1 MGFAAGLRAGQATV
15 ENAIDMYKEAR
26 KNREM
31 REVEADIQAQQQ
43 ANAERQYGIDRAS
56 VSTGLSA
63 QQQAAAAGVAP
74 TSQTGFSP
82 QQMQQMTTPIG
93 QIPSQY
99 GLSPEMMAQAMQQ
112 PTAPAIGGE
121 YTPISETQIERM
133 RADRLRGL
141 GYTDE
146 ADRAYTRAMALREE
160 QRDIEQTGFERGVTT
175 RAEKRADRAEER
187 ADRRLTIA
195 EETADLQNQLT
206 ELGIEVKGMEVAD
219 LRSVNEAYQAYQN
232 FDGPPGAFYDTNQWK
247 KLGLKNQAKL
257 VTAATGVESGLQQL
271 GSMRLEN
278 ALNKAQTLDDMAVVV
293 SNDKAITPDAAVK
306 IERDE
311 KTGKVSVVYFNDDVT
326 DRQNY
331 NKEVFRREFP
341 TEEAAMENFK
351 QSAVNPALGAA
362 SYEDAR
368 LAANKLAAER
378 FQQGI
383 ENMNDFM
390 TLRKDL
396 IGELLGDY
404 GSYASLSDSQKAKVD
419 GAVFSIVS
427 PYGEM
432 LGVSGED
439 MGGGPDA
446 PASMRGGSA
455 PTQGL
460 STEPTLDKKYG
471 ASMDEIIGVPARG
484 VADAVGEGVDYVQQ
498 GLAVSNVGIA
508 LDRNIREG
516 RPLTNL
522 TPQQLMQATQEF
534 TGARRKAAAAEL
546 ARRQAAQ

>member
-1 MGFAAGLRAGQATV
+1 MGFAAGMRAGQATV

-31 REVEADIQAQQQ
+31 REVEADIQARQQ

-63 QQQAAAAGVAP
+63 QQQAAAAGLAP
-74 TSQTGFSP
+74 TSQTGLGS

-93 QIPSQY
+93 QVPSQY

-121 YTPISETQIERM
+121 YTPMSEAQIERM

-141 GYTDE
+141 GYGEE

-175 RAEKRADRAEER
+175 RAEER
-187 ADRRLTIA
+187 ADRRLAMA
-195 EETADLQNQLT
+195 EETAALT
-206 ELGIEVKGMEVAD
+206 NELTSLGIEAKGFELDD
-219 LRSVNEAYQAYQN
+219 LRRLSAATKKYST
-232 FDGPPGAFYDTNQWK
+232 FDGTPMEFRETPEFKALNIKDQQAIAQGIYGVDTAF
-247 KLGLKNQAKL
+247 
-257 VTAATGVESGLQQL
+257 QQI
-271 GSMRLEN
+271 GSTRLEN
-278 ALNKAQTLDDMAVVV
+278 KLNSAQTLDDLAVMI
-293 SNDKAITPDAAVK
+293 SNDKEITPDEAVK
-306 IERDE
+306 IERNE
-311 KTGKVSVVYFNDDVT
+311 KTGAIDVVYYNDIAEDK
-326 DRQNY
+326 NY
-331 NKEVFRREFP
+331 GKEVMRRSYP
-341 TEEAAMENFK
+341 NEEAARVNF
-351 QSAVNPALGAA
+351 QETAQDPFLGAQ
-362 SYEDAR
+362 SY
-368 LAANKLAAER
+368 AAAEIRANTLAAER
-378 FQQGI
+378 FQQGVK
-383 ENMNDFM
+383 NMNDFM

-404 GSYASLSDSQKAKVD
+404 GSYATLSDSQKANID
-419 GAVFSIVS
+419 RTVFSMMGQ
-427 PYGEM
+427 YGGM
-432 LGVSGED
+432 LGISGED

-446 PASMRGGSA
+446 PAFMRGGSA

-460 STEPTLDKKYG
+460 SADPTPNKKYG
-471 ASMDEIIGVPARG
+471 ATLDEVVGVPARG
-484 VADAVGEGVDYVQQ
+484 VASAVGEGVDYVQQ
-498 GLAVSNVGIA
+498 GLAASNVGIA

-522 TPQQLMQATQEF
+522 TSQQLMQATQEF
-534 TGARRKAAAAEL
+534 TGARREAAAAEL

>member
-15 ENAIDMYKEAR
+15 ENAIDMYKQAR
-26 KNREM
+26 KAREM
-31 REVEADIQAQQQ
+31 REVEEELAAQQQ

-93 QIPSQY
+93 QVPSQY

-121 YTPISETQIERM
+121 YQPMSQAAIESM

-141 GYTDE
+141 GYGEE

-175 RAEKRADRAEER
+175 RAEER

-195 EETADLQNQLT
+195 EETAELQNQLT
-206 ELGIEVKGMEVAD
+206 ELGIEVKGMEVDD
-219 LRSVNEAYQAYQN
+219 LRSMNEAYEAYQN
-232 FDGPPGAFYDTNQWK
+232 FDGPPGAFYDTDQWK
-247 KLGLKNQAKL
+247 KLGLKNQTKL

-278 ALNKAQTLDDMAVVV
+278 ELNKAQTLDDMAVVV
-293 SNDKAITPDAAVK
+293 SNDKAITPDAAVR

-326 DRQNY
+326 DKQNY

-368 LAANKLAAER
+368 LSANKLAAER

-446 PASMRGGSA
+446 PAFMRGGSA
-455 PTQGL
+455 PIQGL
-460 STEPTLDKKYG
+460 SAEPALDKKYG
-471 ASMDEIIGVPARG
+471 ATLDEVVGVPARG
-484 VADAVGEGVDYVQQ
+484 VASAVGEGVDYVQQ
-498 GLAVSNVGIA
+498 GLAASNVGIA

-516 RPLTNL
+516 RALTNL
-522 TPQQLMQATQEF
+522 TTQQLMQATQEF
-534 TGARRKAAAAEL
+534 TGARREAAAAEL

>member
-1 MGFAAGLRAGQATV
+1 MGFAAGMRAGQATV
-15 ENAIDMYKEAR
+15 ENAIDMYKQAR
-26 KNREM
+26 KAREM
-31 REVEADIQAQQQ
+31 REVEEELAAQQQ

-93 QIPSQY
+93 QVPSQY

-121 YTPISETQIERM
+121 YQPMSQSAIESM

-146 ADRAYTRAMALREE
+146 ADKAYTRAMALREE

-175 RAEKRADRAEER
+175 RAEER
-187 ADRRLTIA
+187 ADRRLTMA
-195 EETADLQNQLT
+195 EETAELT
-206 ELGIEVKGMEVAD
+206 NELTSLGIEAKGFELDD
-219 LRSVNEAYQAYQN
+219 LRRLSAATKKYST
-232 FDGPPGAFYDTNQWK
+232 FDGTPMEFRETPEFKALNVKDQQAIAQGIYGIDTAF
-247 KLGLKNQAKL
+247 
-257 VTAATGVESGLQQL
+257 QQI
-271 GSMRLEN
+271 GSTRLEN
-278 ALNKAQTLDDMAVVV
+278 KLNSAQTLDDLADMI
-293 SNDKAITPDAAVK
+293 SEDKEITPDEAVK
-306 IERDE
+306 IERNE
-311 KTGKVSVVYFNDDVT
+311 KTGAIDVVYYNDIAGDK
-326 DRQNY
+326 NY
-331 NKEVFRREFP
+331 GKEVMRRSYP
-341 TEEAAMENFK
+341 NEEAARVNF
-351 QSAVNPALGAA
+351 QETAQDPFLGAQ
-362 SYEDAR
+362 SY
-368 LAANKLAAER
+368 AAAEIRANTLAAER

-446 PASMRGGSA
+446 PAFMRGGSA
-455 PTQGL
+455 PIQGL
-460 STEPTLDKKYG
+460 SAEPALDKKYG
-471 ASMDEIIGVPARG
+471 ATLDEVVGVPARG
-484 VADAVGEGVDYVQQ
+484 VASAVGEGVDYVQQ
-498 GLAVSNVGIA
+498 GLAASNVGIA

-522 TPQQLMQATQEF
+522 TPQQLTQATQEF
-534 TGARRKAAAAEL
+534 TGARREAAAAEL